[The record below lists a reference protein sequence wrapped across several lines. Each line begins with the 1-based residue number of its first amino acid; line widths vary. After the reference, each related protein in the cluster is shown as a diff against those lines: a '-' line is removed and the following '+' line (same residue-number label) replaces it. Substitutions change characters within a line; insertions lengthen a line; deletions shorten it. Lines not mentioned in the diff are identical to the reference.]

1 MADGLMRRY
10 IGLCI
15 QDTSSMFFALID
27 IKEHPLGLFTQTQI
41 AAVLISGPLKAA
53 QLFHEWDHIEVN
65 IQQWE
70 IKLLVII
77 PDLIG

>member
-27 IKEHPLGLFTQTQI
+27 IKQLDEHPLGLFTQTQI
-41 AAVLISGPLKAA
+41 AAVLVAPLMQTKYPY
-53 QLFHEWDHIEVN
+53 V
-65 IQQWE
+65 
-70 IKLLVII
+70 
-77 PDLIG
+77 LIC